1 MIRIDTDLISYLCDI
16 LIPKNLDYDIDR
28 IKKKRFAKQ
37 RMKRQVAELE
47 AQKRR
52 NHIFGGTGNKI

>member
-1 MIRIDTDLISYLCDI
+1 MIKMIRIDTDLISYLCDI

-47 AQKRR
+47 A
-52 NHIFGGTGNKI
+52 